1 MKQILQNLSDG
12 QILVE
17 DVPVP
22 KNINGNLLIQTRKSL
37 VSSGTE
43 KMLLDFGKGSYIEKA
58 RQQPDKVKMV
68 INKISSDGLMPTIDA
83 IKSKLD
89 QPITLGYCN
98 AGIVTE
104 STCAEFKSGDR
115 VISNGNHAEFVRVPK
130 NLCAK
135 IPDNVDDESAAFTV
149 LGAISLQGVRL
160 LNPTIGECVVVFGLG
175 LVGMISVQIL
185 IANGCRVLAIDYNSS
200 RCDLAKSFGAESVNL
215 SEGQDIIE
223 IAKSFSR
230 NRGVDA
236 VTICASTKSNEL
248 IHQAAE
254 ICRKR
259 GRIVLVGVTGLN
271 IRRDD
276 FYKKELTFQV
286 SSSYGPGRYDPS
298 YEEEGTDYPIGFVR
312 WTEQRNFEAILDM
325 LSNNTLNV
333 KPLISH
339 NFEIDDAQSAYQSLE
354 DPKSLGILLNYSR
367 KLEEDINKIE
377 NTITINNSYNSY
389 NPLIGEPVVGFIG
402 AGNYSSRTLIPA
414 FKNTDCNLKTLIS
427 SGGVSSIYHG
437 KKNSFKNASSNTQSL
452 WDDAEIDTVVI
463 ATRHN
468 THAELI
474 LSGLNNNKN
483 IFVEKPL
490 AMSHDE
496 IDSIEQSFS
505 NKNLKL
511 MVGFNRRFSPL
522 IVKMKSMISNV
533 KDSKCFVMTI
543 NAGYIPSDHW
553 SQDSKIGG
561 GRIIG
566 EVCHFID
573 LMRFLAESK
582 INNYSVVGLNRN
594 KFNKSIN
601 DTVSINLS
609 FENGSF
615 GVINYFSNGHKSFPK
630 ERVEVFCGNKVL
642 QLNNYRDLTGYGW
655 KGFKKTRSLKQDK
668 GQLACAKAFIESL
681 KSSKDSPIPINEILE
696 VSRVAVDISE
706 LSKN

>member
-12 QILVE
+12 QILLE
-17 DVPVP
+17 DVPIP
-22 KNINGNLLIQTRKSL
+22 KNANGNLLIQTQKSL
-37 VSSGTE
+37 LSTGTE

-58 RQQPDKVKMV
+58 KQQPDKVKMV

-83 IKSKLD
+83 VKSKLN
-89 QPITLGYCN
+89 QPIKLGYCN
-98 AGIVTE
+98 AGIVSASSCT
-104 STCAEFKSGDR
+104 EFKVGDR

-149 LGAISLQGVRL
+149 LGSISLQGIRL

-185 IANGCRVLAIDYNSS
+185 IANGCRVLAVDYNSS
-200 RCDLAKSFGAESVNL
+200 RCNLAKSFGAETVNL
-215 SEGQDIIE
+215 SEGQDIIQT
-223 IAKSFSR
+223 AKSFSR
-230 NRGVDA
+230 NRGIDA

-259 GRIVLVGVTGLN
+259 ARIVLVGVTGLN

-286 SSSYGPGRYDPS
+286 SASYGPGRYDPS
-298 YEEEGTDYPIGFVR
+298 YEEEGTDYPVGFVR

-325 LSNNTLNV
+325 LSSGLLNV
-333 KPLISH
+333 EPLISH
-339 NFEIDDAQSAYQSLE
+339 RFEIDDAKNAYKALD
-354 DPKSLGILLNYSR
+354 DPKSLGILLNYPR
-367 KLEEDINKIE
+367 RYEEDLNKIE
-377 NTITINNSYNSY
+377 HSIAINNSFNA
-389 NPLIGEPVVGFIG
+389 IKGKPVIGFIG
-402 AGNYSSRTLIPA
+402 AGNYASRTLIPA
-414 FKNTDCNLKTLIS
+414 FKRNDCNLKTLIS
-427 SGGVSSIYHG
+427 SGGVSSVYHG
-437 KKNSFKNASSNTQSL
+437 KKNGFKNASSNAQSL
-452 WDDAEIDTVVI
+452 WDDNEIDTVII

-474 LSGLNNNKN
+474 LSGLNSNKN

-490 AMSHDE
+490 AISHDE
-496 IDSIEQSFS
+496 IDSIEQTFL
-505 NKNLKL
+505 NKNLQL
-511 MVGFNRRFSPL
+511 MVGFNRRFAPL
-522 IVKMKSMISNV
+522 IVKMKSLISKI
-533 KDSKCFVMTI
+533 KDPKCFVITV
-543 NAGYIPSDHW
+543 NAGHISSDHW
-553 SQDSKIGG
+553 SQDPNIGG

-566 EVCHFID
+566 EACHFID

-582 INNYSVVGLNRN
+582 INNYTLVGLDNN
-594 KFNKSIN
+594 QYNNSIN

-615 GVINYFSNGHKSFPK
+615 GVIHYFSNGHKSYPK

-642 QLNNYRDLTGYGW
+642 QLNNYRDLTGFGW
-655 KGFKKTRSLKQDK
+655 EGFRKTRSLKQDK
-668 GQLACAKAFIESL
+668 GQHACVNEFIKSL
-681 KSSKDSPIPINEILE
+681 KNGKDSAIPIDEIFE
-696 VSRVAVDISE
+696 VSRVTIDLSE
-706 LSKN
+706 SLKN